1 MYPYIPYSCIPCSC
15 IPLSR
20 CLYPRHRLTA
30 VQFRTLATIGVAA
43 ACGLS
48 VPASYPRYCTFP
60 VPKDLTN
67 STKKSAKNDAPG
79 FRALV
84 LIGVAAAFRAAFL
97 PHMTESSVASKL
109 AEVNHP
115 VAVPPQ
121 WLPVLL
127 GQGPTFDKAPLPSPS
142 PLAPPKK
149 YKCQKACMKPC
160 KKNAKNCKDNWK
172 QNCRKACKLW
182 RRLLGR
188 PGLQEGSVCDPELL
202 GTCGS
207 TSNPPSGLTCVRSLA
222 TIFPPLPATCQRK

>member
-1 MYPYIPYSCIPCSC
+1 
-15 IPLSR
+15 
-20 CLYPRHRLTA
+20 
-30 VQFRTLATIGVAA
+30 
-43 ACGLS
+43 
-48 VPASYPRYCTFP
+48 
-60 VPKDLTN
+60 
-67 STKKSAKNDAPG
+67 
-79 FRALV
+79 
-84 LIGVAAAFRAAFL
+84 
-97 PHMTESSVASKL
+97 MTESSVASKL

>member
-1 MYPYIPYSCIPCSC
+1 M
-15 IPLSR
+15 L
-20 CLYPRHRLTA
+20 
-30 VQFRTLATIGVAA
+30 F
-43 ACGLS
+43 
-48 VPASYPRYCTFP
+48 
-60 VPKDLTN
+60 
-67 STKKSAKNDAPG
+67 
-79 FRALV
+79 

-127 GQGPTFDKAPLPSPS
+127 GLGPTFDKAPPPSPS

-188 PGLQEGSVCDPELL
+188 LGLQEGSVCDPELL